1 MPDSVVHFG
10 LLPSFGIKLS
20 MSCAKKGEREYVEE
34 QAHGSADD
42 RGAEASGGRTQ
53 RGRRSGRSG
62 ASKHTLYA
70 SKVKYGGMDVSQ
82 AQEAKQLRDEN
93 TKVADLIW
101 TKKRCS
107 RRSEKTA
114 RSS

>member
-42 RGAEASGGRTQ
+42 RGAEAGRNVEDVAGEVACPST
-53 RGRRSGRSG
+53 RSTPR
-62 ASKHTLYA
+62 K
-70 SKVKYGGMDVSQ
+70 
-82 AQEAKQLRDEN
+82 
-93 TKVADLIW
+93 
-101 TKKRCS
+101 
-107 RRSEKTA
+107 
-114 RSS
+114 